1 MNSHI
6 SPTKGTI
13 DIYNN
18 EECVYS
24 EGLVRIV
31 QLYPEI
37 PEEAKEYLLSLPDHV
52 LAWILG
58 INDIQRY
65 SVLGIGDED

>member
-1 MNSHI
+1 
-6 SPTKGTI
+6 
-13 DIYNN
+13 
-18 EECVYS
+18 
-24 EGLVRIV
+24 
-31 QLYPEI
+31 LYPEI

>member
-1 MNSHI
+1 VNSHI

-13 DIYNN
+13 DIYK
-18 EECVYS
+18 ELYT

-31 QLYPEI
+31 QFYPEI